1 MFHAQRA
8 VFVGVFLI
16 AGLCTH
22 SVIGQEKDGYSITGI
37 VSNEKGEPVS
47 DARID
52 ISTAMP
58 IVGPAIFCPS
68 CYFDCRKW
76 TVTDQSGF
84 FKIDGLD
91 SSLKFKVLVSA
102 VGFQT
107 TQSESCPVDGAQLKI
122 ALRPRRNRS
131 NLGQMVTG
139 LVRSEHGIAI
149 SGALVNPVS
158 KIDSNGL
165 RSSAGKGVG
174 PAITDADGRFEI
186 DLVEGVR
193 GIDLVVAANGF
204 CSRKFVELTPS
215 AVHKLELEVGAAV
228 TGRVGNMGVPVEGVS
243 VAVAQTDHSSYR
255 EKLFQKAVPVTTDA
269 QGKFTILNLMP
280 STEYCIY
287 SVVGESKRT
296 SSDIVIKTYKFRTPS
311 SGKTID
317 LGELST
323 EAPVSISGRLTSED
337 NPLFAT
343 TKVVLKRNPA
353 WDLIQVPVADDGSFL
368 IAGLPSEVYE
378 IKVASSEFELHA
390 SKIKSLL
397 WTENSVKRLVEA
409 TTEIDLPLRQVQK
422 SSRSNDIIETR
433 SLSGCITVP
442 AGQELPGIVVSANNG
457 NSPKT
462 TTSAKGRFS
471 LSIPHST
478 TWLKLYRPDKDGMR
492 MWYLGRIEVI
502 DDIKNLTIPLGGES
516 FYEPETL
523 SN

>member
-1 MFHAQRA
+1 MSHRTFKLSDTLEHGLCPRTIILIVASMPESLGILASRTKRFRIGEEGGENECHKAAANNNVLLSLVFTSTLESNKMFHAQRA

-174 PAITDADGRFEI
+174 PAITDAEGRFEI

-255 EKLFQKAVPVTTDA
+255 EKLFQKAVPMTTDA
-269 QGKFTILNLMP
+269 QGKLTF
-280 STEYCIY
+280 
-287 SVVGESKRT
+287 
-296 SSDIVIKTYKFRTPS
+296 
-311 SGKTID
+311 
-317 LGELST
+317 
-323 EAPVSISGRLTSED
+323 SI
-337 NPLFAT
+337 
-343 TKVVLKRNPA
+343 
-353 WDLIQVPVADDGSFL
+353 
-368 IAGLPSEVYE
+368 
-378 IKVASSEFELHA
+378 
-390 SKIKSLL
+390 
-397 WTENSVKRLVEA
+397 
-409 TTEIDLPLRQVQK
+409 
-422 SSRSNDIIETR
+422 
-433 SLSGCITVP
+433 
-442 AGQELPGIVVSANNG
+442 
-457 NSPKT
+457 
-462 TTSAKGRFS
+462 
-471 LSIPHST
+471 
-478 TWLKLYRPDKDGMR
+478 
-492 MWYLGRIEVI
+492 
-502 DDIKNLTIPLGGES
+502 
-516 FYEPETL
+516 
-523 SN
+523 